1 MVEAAQVLHDDL
13 LRLRPN
19 LTLDLVED
27 IPAQSQELFP
37 VARPG
42 LDRFPEGFRHGLFRV
57 ADRLGRQPL
66 HVVQGVLQKCPGT
79 LVLDLLR
86 LRLHLGPGQPDVVD
100 RIGPGQGDDGQDDVG
115 ECGARRAGDNL
126 HVHVFCLLKCK
137 K

>member
-1 MVEAAQVLHDDL
+1 MRTFQKKRSTLRLQAKPVVLFFTFEADL

-57 ADRLGRQPL
+57 ADRLP
-66 HVVQGVLQKCPGT
+66 
-79 LVLDLLR
+79 
-86 LRLHLGPGQPDVVD
+86 
-100 RIGPGQGDDGQDDVG
+100 
-115 ECGARRAGDNL
+115 
-126 HVHVFCLLKCK
+126 
-137 K
+137 